1 MALYK
6 AIGTITTTDFRTVK
20 NNDFVTGTITVLDS
34 ENSEFNGTLG
44 MGFGLSGGTPI
55 KFRYNTG
62 RGSTFRLEPQN
73 SGIGGGV
80 FGSTSKP
87 KTSSGVTLGNDG
99 LITPIRA
106 IEDPKG
112 DNDSLR
118 TANSFDFKSTKMI
131 AIYVVVA
138 IIIATFVY
146 FKFIKK

>member
-1 MALYK
+1 MGLYK

-34 ENSEFNGTLG
+34 ENSEFNGMLG

-62 RGSTFRLEPQN
+62 RGSTFRLENQDNLPPVYNQPIPN
-73 SGIGGGV
+73 
-80 FGSTSKP
+80 KP
-87 KTSSGVTLGNDG
+87 KSDAGVVQVSPDVQFQNENRTQSKLGQWYDKNKVAIG
-99 LITPIRA
+99 LMGVPLII
-106 IEDPKG
+106 II
-112 DNDSLR
+112 S
-118 TANSFDFKSTKMI
+118 
-131 AIYVVVA
+131 